1 MKLEFIALDKLS
13 VSAANMRHG
22 RHDPDISD
30 LLPTVRAR
38 GILQSLI
45 VRPTNIDG
53 CFEILAGRRRFHAA
67 RAVAEESGVA
77 EPVPCAILDPGD
89 DAGALEA
96 SLIENI
102 ARLDPDEV
110 SQWET
115 FTRLIKAGR
124 TPEDIALTFG
134 LPAL

>member
-1 MKLEFIALDKLS
+1 
-13 VSAANMRHG
+13 MRHG
-22 RHDPDISD
+22 KKDPDISD

-45 VRPTNIDG
+45 VRPTDVPDH
-53 CFEILAGRRRFHAA
+53 FEILAGRRRFHAA
-67 RAVAEESGVA
+67 RAVAAETGHA

-96 SLIENI
+96 SLIENL

-110 SQWET
+110 VQWES
-115 FTRLIKAGR
+115 LCG
-124 TPEDIALTFG
+124 
-134 LPAL
+134 